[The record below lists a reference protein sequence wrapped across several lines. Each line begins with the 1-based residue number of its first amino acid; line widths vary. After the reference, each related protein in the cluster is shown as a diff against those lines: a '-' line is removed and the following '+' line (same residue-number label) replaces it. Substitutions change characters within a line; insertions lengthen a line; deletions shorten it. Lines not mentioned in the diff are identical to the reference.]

1 MSITKVI
8 AEIGVNHN
16 GSISLAKELVDAAV
30 ECGADYVKFQA
41 FKADSLVTTT
51 ASKADYQVINTKSNS
66 SQYSMLKSLE
76 FNEESHFKL
85 RDYCQLKGIGFM
97 TSPFDAA
104 GIDLVE
110 KLSIGLLKIPSGE
123 ITNYLLLE
131 RAADFDGQIIL
142 STGMANLEE
151 IGDALGNFSQI
162 NEVITCAMHYR
173 IPALILQPA
182 NVTIADAHT
191 ISIGFSDKLGIE
203 ALAAVALGASVIE
216 KHHLDTIWTDL
227 ITKPVLRQPNLK
239 SW

>member
-1 MSITKVI
+1 M
-8 AEIGVNHN
+8 
-16 GSISLAKELVDAAV
+16 VDAAV

-151 IGDALGNFSQI
+151 IGDALG
-162 NEVITCAMHYR
+162 
-173 IPALILQPA
+173 IL
-182 NVTIADAHT
+182 
-191 ISIGFSDKLGIE
+191 S
-203 ALAAVALGASVIE
+203 
-216 KHHLDTIWTDL
+216 
-227 ITKPVLRQPNLK
+227 LK
-239 SW
+239 SR